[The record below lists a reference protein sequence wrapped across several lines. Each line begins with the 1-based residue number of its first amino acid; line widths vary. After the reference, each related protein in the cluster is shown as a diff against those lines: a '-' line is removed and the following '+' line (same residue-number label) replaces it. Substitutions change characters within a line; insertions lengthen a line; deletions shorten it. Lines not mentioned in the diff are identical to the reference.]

1 MGADSQPISTAQPK
15 APSPP
20 RILVGQQLFAAQW
33 HQHSTV
39 QEGGT
44 TATLIPGAHAG
55 DTACGDSQSLNPF
68 LIFQI
73 HLFPLGKK
81 KHSLQRARTNLHHGE
96 GKQGEA
102 NRTAAPKSYRSA
114 MQSHALQTCCRVGNA
129 ARSHHT
135 AQKSSRAFGTFRAR
149 LPCGEYSLR
158 GWVFLVVWGFLQALC
173 SSEGGRKHASH
184 PTMTWDVLT
193 SLP

>member
-20 RILVGQQLFAAQW
+20 RILLGQQLFAAQW

-81 KHSLQRARTNLHHGE
+81 NAVFKEQGQICTMERGSREKQTGQRHQNPTDLQCKAMHCKHAVGLETQHAATTQHRRDPEHLQLSEPGCPVVN
-96 GKQGEA
+96 
-102 NRTAAPKSYRSA
+102 TAF
-114 MQSHALQTCCRVGNA
+114 RVGFFWLFGDFCKLYA
-129 ARSHHT
+129 PQKEEESTHHI
-135 AQKSSRAFGTFRAR
+135 
-149 LPCGEYSLR
+149 P
-158 GWVFLVVWGFLQALC
+158 
-173 SSEGGRKHASH
+173 
-184 PTMTWDVLT
+184 P
-193 SLP
+193 

>member
-1 MGADSQPISTAQPK
+1 MGEERGNRRFIGPGLRTGVGADSQPISTAQPK

-20 RILVGQQLFAAQW
+20 RILLGQQLFAAQW

-55 DTACGDSQSLNPF
+55 DTACGDSQSLNLF

-81 KHSLQRARTNLHHGE
+81 KTQSSKSKDKSAPWR
-96 GKQGEA
+96 GEA
-102 NRTAAPKSYRSA
+102 GRSK
-114 MQSHALQTCCRVGNA
+114 QDSGTKILQICNA
-129 ARSHHT
+129 
-135 AQKSSRAFGTFRAR
+135 K
-149 LPCGEYSLR
+149 PCIANTL
-158 GWVFLVVWGFLQALC
+158 
-173 SSEGGRKHASH
+173 
-184 PTMTWDVLT
+184 
-193 SLP
+193 